1 MKVLA
6 LTKYGTLAASTRQR
20 FLQYEP
26 AFEEAG
32 IELECSPLLDNDYL
46 ADVLAGRPPSAGSI
60 IRAYR
65 RRWLSIRDARS
76 ADVIWLHCEFL
87 PYWPAVAEII
97 AARMTARPIVFD
109 FDDAIFHMYDENGSL
124 PVRLLLRDKL
134 VPLLRRVRAC
144 TCGNAYL
151 RDYAAAY
158 CANSIVVPT
167 VVDTDKYKPAER
179 RDDRRGLVIG
189 WIGSPSTWRNVQ
201 PMLPM
206 LREVCA
212 ETGATLLAVGAGAA
226 ARGDHFP
233 GLELRDW
240 GEDSEIGD
248 VQSMD
253 IGIMPLVDRPFE
265 RGKSGYKLVQY
276 MACGLPVV
284 ASPVGV
290 NSEIVENGE
299 NGFLARDEHEWRDV
313 LIRLLRDENM
323 RKELGASGRARAQE
337 RYSLASQSPRLVDL
351 FKTIAGVTPR

>member
-1 MKVLA
+1 
-6 LTKYGTLAASTRQR
+6 
-20 FLQYEP
+20 
-26 AFEEAG
+26 
-32 IELECSPLLDNDYL
+32 
-46 ADVLAGRPPSAGSI
+46 
-60 IRAYR
+60 
-65 RRWLSIRDARS
+65 
-76 ADVIWLHCEFL
+76 
-87 PYWPAVAEII
+87 
-97 AARMTARPIVFD
+97 
-109 FDDAIFHMYDENGSL
+109 
-124 PVRLLLRDKL
+124 
-134 VPLLRRVRAC
+134 
-144 TCGNAYL
+144 
-151 RDYAAAY
+151 
-158 CANSIVVPT
+158 
-167 VVDTDKYKPAER
+167 
-179 RDDRRGLVIG
+179 
-189 WIGSPSTWRNVQ
+189 VQ